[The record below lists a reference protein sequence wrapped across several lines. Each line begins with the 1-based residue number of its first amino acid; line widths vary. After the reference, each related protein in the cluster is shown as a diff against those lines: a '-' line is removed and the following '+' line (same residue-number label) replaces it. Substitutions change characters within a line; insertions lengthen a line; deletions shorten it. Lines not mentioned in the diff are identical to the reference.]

1 MTVLCNAID
10 YSSVTGSLSNHSK
23 GKQMKISDF
32 IAQSKGKFIT
42 VAFIKK
48 DGTVRNLNGRI
59 GVTKHLKGGVS
70 TVNTDQYLVVYD
82 TVAQGYRSVNKD
94 TIVSVTCEG
103 LTINNN
109 AMVTE

>member
-1 MTVLCNAID
+1 M
-10 YSSVTGSLSNHSK
+10 
-23 GKQMKISDF
+23 QISTF

-42 VAFIKK
+42 VKFVKK
-48 DGTVRNLNGRI
+48 DGSTRVLNGRT

-82 TVAQGYRSVNKD
+82 NVAQGYRSVNKD
-94 TIVSVTCEG
+94 TIMSVTCEG

-109 AMVTE
+109 AMVAA

>member
-1 MTVLCNAID
+1 
-10 YSSVTGSLSNHSK
+10 
-23 GKQMKISDF
+23 MKIADF

-70 TVNTDQYLVVYD
+70 TVNTDQYVVVYD

-109 AMVTE
+109 AMVTA

>member
-1 MTVLCNAID
+1 
-10 YSSVTGSLSNHSK
+10 
-23 GKQMKISDF
+23 MKISDF

-48 DGTVRNLNGRI
+48 DGTARTLNGRI

-70 TVNTDQYLVVYD
+70 TVNTDKYLVVYD
-82 TVAQGYRSVNKD
+82 TINTGYRSVNKD

-109 AMVTE
+109 AMVTA

>member
-1 MTVLCNAID
+1 MHIA
-10 YSSVTGSLSNHSK
+10 
-23 GKQMKISDF
+23 DF
-32 IAQSKGKFIT
+32 IASSKGKFVSVT
-42 VAFIKK
+42 FVKK
-48 DGTVRNLNGRI
+48 DGTARVLNGRT

-70 TVNTDQYLVVYD
+70 TVNHDQYMVVYD

-109 AMVTE
+109 AMLA

>member
-1 MTVLCNAID
+1 
-10 YSSVTGSLSNHSK
+10 
-23 GKQMKISDF
+23 MKIADF

-82 TVAQGYRSVNKD
+82 TINTGYRCVNKD

-109 AMVTE
+109 SVMVA

>member
-1 MTVLCNAID
+1 MHYRI
-10 YSSVTGSLSNHSK
+10 SSK
-23 GKQMKISDF
+23 GKQMHIADF
-32 IAQSKGKFIT
+32 IASSKGKFVSVT
-42 VAFIKK
+42 FVKK
-48 DGTVRNLNGRI
+48 DGTARVLNGRT

-70 TVNTDQYLVVYD
+70 TVNHDQYMVVYD

-109 AMVTE
+109 AMLA

>member
-1 MTVLCNAID
+1 
-10 YSSVTGSLSNHSK
+10 
-23 GKQMKISDF
+23 MKIADF

-59 GVTKHLKGGVS
+59 GVTKNLKGGIS
-70 TVNTDQYLVVYD
+70 TVNTDQYVVVYD

-109 AMVTE
+109 VMVAV

>member
-1 MTVLCNAID
+1 
-10 YSSVTGSLSNHSK
+10 
-23 GKQMKISDF
+23 MKIADF
-32 IAQSKGKFIT
+32 IAKSNGKFIT
-42 VAFIKK
+42 VSFIKK

-59 GVTKHLKGGVS
+59 GVTKHLKGGIS

-109 AMVTE
+109 AMA

>member
-1 MTVLCNAID
+1 
-10 YSSVTGSLSNHSK
+10 
-23 GKQMKISDF
+23 MKIADF

-42 VAFIKK
+42 VSFIKK
-48 DGTVRNLNGRI
+48 DGTARTLNGRI

-82 TVAQGYRSVNKD
+82 TINTGYRSVNKAS
-94 TIVSVTCEG
+94 IVSVTCEG

-109 AMVTE
+109 ALVTA

>member
-1 MTVLCNAID
+1 
-10 YSSVTGSLSNHSK
+10 
-23 GKQMKISDF
+23 MKISDF

-59 GVTKHLKGGVS
+59 GVTKHLKGGIS

-109 AMVTE
+109 AMVTA

>member
-1 MTVLCNAID
+1 
-10 YSSVTGSLSNHSK
+10 
-23 GKQMKISDF
+23 MKIADF

-42 VAFIKK
+42 INFIKK
-48 DGTVRNLNGRI
+48 DGTTRKLNGRT

-70 TVNTDQYLVVYD
+70 TVNTDKYLVVYD
-82 TVAQGYRSVNKD
+82 TINTGYRCVNKD

-109 AMVTE
+109 AMVTA

>member
-1 MTVLCNAID
+1 MHYRI
-10 YSSVTGSLSNHSK
+10 YSV

-42 VAFIKK
+42 VNFIKK
-48 DGTVRNLNGRI
+48 DGTARTLNGRT

-70 TVNTDQYLVVYD
+70 TVNTDKYLVVYD

-109 AMVTE
+109 AMVTV